1 MTEEWVSMLVKGIL
15 EDRFGGKLD
24 GEVVSSFWYSGKR
37 GMPSFVS
44 VRMECALVRRGGSAK
59 VLASCS
65 ANGRRGQED
74 SLREEAAALLVRK
87 IASMDPKEVLP

>member
-1 MTEEWVSMLVKGIL
+1 MTEEWVAMLVKGIL
-15 EDRFGGKLD
+15 EDSLGRKLD

-44 VRMECALVRRGGSAK
+44 VCMECAFIRRGGSAK

-65 ANGRRGQED
+65 ASGRKGQED
-74 SLREEAAALLVRK
+74 SLREEAAALLVRR